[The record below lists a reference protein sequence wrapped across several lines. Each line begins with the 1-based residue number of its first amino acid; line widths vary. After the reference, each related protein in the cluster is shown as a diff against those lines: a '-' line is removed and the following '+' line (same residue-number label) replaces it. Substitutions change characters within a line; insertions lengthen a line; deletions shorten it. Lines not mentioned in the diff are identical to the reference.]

1 MMMRTAKTSHRFDAV
16 STGRKNRMKSILNGN
31 KPEHLDAEVRRTLLK
46 HLPQSR
52 VAMLVATSWRRS
64 VHMWANAQRQ
74 HVRVVYCLAAE
85 ERREQI
91 GDSPRGAKIAIS
103 FTSVVLINNA

>member
-1 MMMRTAKTSHRFDAV
+1 
-16 STGRKNRMKSILNGN
+16 MKSILNGN